1 MNGYKLYWCLY
12 IQVVLHLKKNIVTYI
27 IILILGISCK
37 QTDKKIAENRI
48 DLNQIVLDSIYRV
61 EKFDITVSYQ
71 PLSLNF
77 KGKSIFTIGQKTTE
91 IDSTLSYRMD
101 PNMEYQGCENIITD
115 YLTTDDNLSI
125 NLGNYSSLNGI
136 AFFSADRKTKR
147 IFNVAGSWYFDLQK
161 ENMEQIAVDSITKN
175 LFPILKDKIQLVNG
189 WTYDF
194 VTENQIEKFK
204 VTKRENDK
212 GWNLNYQVELK

>member
-1 MNGYKLYWCLY
+1 MLPTGRPSSVLA
-12 IQVVLHLKKNIVTYI
+12 VVQHLKTKFVTYI

-37 QTDKKIAENRI
+37 QTDKKIAENGI
-48 DLNQIVLDSIYRV
+48 DLNQIVLDSIYQV
-61 EKFDITVSYQ
+61 EKLDSTVNYQ

-77 KGKSIFTIGQKTTE
+77 KGKPIFSIGQKTTE
-91 IDSTLSYRMD
+91 IDSNLSYRMD
-101 PNMEYQGCENIITD
+101 PNMDYQGYENIITD

-125 NLGNYSSLNGI
+125 GLGNYSSLNGI
-136 AFFSADRKTKR
+136 AFFSADRKSKR
-147 IFNVAGSWYFDLQK
+147 IFNVAGSWYFELQK
-161 ENMEQIAVDSITKN
+161 ENMEQIAIDSITNN
-175 LFPILKDKIQLVNG
+175 LFPILKNKIQLING

-204 VTKRENDK
+204 VTQRENDK